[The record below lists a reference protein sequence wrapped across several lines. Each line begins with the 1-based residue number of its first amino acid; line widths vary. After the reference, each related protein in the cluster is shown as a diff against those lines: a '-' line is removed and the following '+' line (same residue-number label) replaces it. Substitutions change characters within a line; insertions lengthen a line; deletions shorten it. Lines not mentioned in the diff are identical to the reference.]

1 MAMKPKPFILRR
13 NIENMEMLGDRK
25 GMLKSIIKQLHQG
38 ADIEEMREKAKEIL
52 KDLTPDEIAEIEQE
66 MVKEGITREEME
78 KLCDIHLEV
87 FKESIEGKSLSLPEW
102 HPLHILMEE
111 HRILLRHA
119 SMLAEAAENHDE
131 KETEK
136 IISHVKEAEKHY
148 LREEN
153 ILFPYMEKH
162 GITEPPAIMWMEH
175 DKIREMKKGIYDA
188 MEKKDY
194 ERMKNLAG
202 GLAEMLS
209 HHFYKENN
217 ILFPTAFK
225 IMEEN
230 EWDSIRKEF
239 DEIGYCCFIP
249 QKRAEHEEKEKMGK
263 GEIKFETGNLY
274 MEELEAMMNS
284 LPFDITFIDREDR
297 VKYFNQSKERIFIRT
312 KAIIGRKVQNC
323 HPSKSVDVVNKIL
336 EEFRNGTR
344 SKAEFWIDMNG
355 RKIYIRYFPVRRDG
369 EYVGTMEV
377 TQDITDIKKIEGERR
392 LLDWK

>member
-1 MAMKPKPFILRR
+1 
-13 NIENMEMLGDRK
+13 
-25 GMLKSIIKQLHQG
+25 MLKSIIKQLHQG
-38 ADIEEMREKAKEIL
+38 ANIEEVKEKAKEIL

-87 FKESIEGKSLSLPEW
+87 FQESIEKSSLSLPEW

-111 HRILLRHA
+111 HRILLHHA
-119 SMLAEAAENHDE
+119 NRLGEVIERQDK
-131 KETEK
+131 KEVEEV
-136 IISHVKEAEKHY
+136 IQHIKEAEKHY

-153 ILFPYMEKH
+153 ILFPYMERH

-175 DKIREMKKGIYDA
+175 DKIRGMKKAIYDA
-188 MEKKDY
+188 MEKEEY
-194 ERMKNLAG
+194 ERIKNLAG
-202 GLAEMLS
+202 ALAEMLS

-225 IMEEN
+225 VIGEN
-230 EWDSIRKEF
+230 EWREIRKEF
-239 DEIGYCCFIP
+239 DDIGYCCFMP
-249 QKRAEHEEKEKMGK
+249 QKIAEHEKKKEGEE
-263 GEIKFETGNLY
+263 GEIKFGVGSLS

-284 LPFDITFIDREDR
+284 LPFDITFIDKEDR

-323 HPSKSVDVVNKIL
+323 HPSKSVHVVEKIL
-336 EEFRNGTR
+336 EEFKNGNKD
-344 SKAEFWIDMNG
+344 KAEFWIDMNG
-355 RKIYIRYFPVRRDG
+355 KKIYIRYFPVKRKG
-369 EYVGTMEV
+369 EYVGTIEV
-377 TQDITDIKKIEGERR
+377 TQDISEIKRIEGQKR